1 MGLLFFIREVYTL
14 QLTNRQE
21 QIVEIVKND
30 GPITGK
36 VIASRLDV
44 TRSAL
49 RSDLTVLTMMGLLD
63 ARPKVGYYFVG
74 NQGVNPVASEVKQ
87 YKVHDVMAQAVAV
100 GPTTNLYDTIVTMF
114 TEDVGTVLICE
125 EGFLVGLVSRKDLL
139 RAALGKNDPKSM
151 PISMI
156 MTPTSKII
164 GCSADDA
171 VVEAAQHMVD
181 YEVDCLPVLEEV
193 LEGNRKRYKVLGRI
207 SKTTITKLLLEFA
220 QE

>member
-1 MGLLFFIREVYTL
+1 MKEVYTL

-21 QIVEIVKND
+21 QIVTIVKNE

-36 VIASRLDV
+36 MIASRLDV

-74 NQGVNPVASEVKQ
+74 NQAVNPVASEIKQ

-100 GPTTNLYDTIVTMF
+100 GPSTNLYDTIVTMF
-114 TEDVGTVLICE
+114 TEDVGTVLVCE
-125 EGFLVGLVSRKDLL
+125 DGFLVGLVSRKDLL
-139 RAALGKNDPKSM
+139 RAAIGKNDPKAM

-164 GCSADDA
+164 GCTSDDT

-193 LEGNRKRYKVLGRI
+193 EEGTRKRYKVLGRI

-220 QE
+220 KE